1 MGFTHK
7 MSNNLSKL
15 LCAEVDGIT
24 ARPVE
29 VEVDI
34 HVGLVSFTI
43 VGLADKAVSEAKERV
58 SSALKNSGVKP
69 PNRENRKITV
79 NLAPADI
86 KKNGSHYDVAI
97 ALGYMI
103 ASRQL
108 AQFDSA
114 KTLFLGE
121 LALNGDIRPIAGV
134 LTMCRMAQEMGCKT
148 AFIPAGNQNET
159 IYLDGITIYPIR
171 SLKELIAHFEKQIP
185 LIAQEKKAF
194 VPHTE
199 EGVIDPVRNNSDNK
213 NSKEDKNII
222 SNGVDISEIKG
233 QHTVKRALTI
243 AAAGG
248 HNIFMSGPPGAGK
261 TMLAQALIS
270 ILPPLSFDE
279 ALEVTSMYSAVG
291 LLLGKSFID
300 TRPFRAPHH
309 SASASALIGG
319 GGSYPR
325 PGEISLAHRGVLFLD
340 EFPEFHRDVLEALR
354 QPLES
359 GQIHVARAN
368 GSAVFPARF
377 LLVAA
382 SNPCPCGYFG
392 DEEKECIC
400 GAYDVIRYQRKLSGP
415 LMDRIDLHVGVR
427 RVISDDLH
435 QPRDREESRIIAQ
448 QVARAREKQQARFEA
463 AGIAASYNGELSSTD
478 ASELIRPTPRAQHM
492 LDDALDRARISARGY
507 FKVRKAAQ
515 TIADLDGKDVVDEIC
530 MQEAFSYRVREQ
542 ANE

>member
-1 MGFTHK
+1 MV
-7 MSNNLSKL
+7 NNLSKL

-24 ARPVE
+24 PYSVE

-34 HVGLVSFTI
+34 HTGLASFTI

-69 PNRENRKITV
+69 PNRENRKVTV

-97 ALGYMI
+97 AIGYMI

-108 AQFDSA
+108 APFNSN
-114 KTLFLGE
+114 KMLFLGE
-121 LALNGDIRPIAGV
+121 LALNGDIRPVAGV
-134 LTMCRMAQEMGCKT
+134 LTMCRMAKEMGCEV
-148 AFIPAGNQNET
+148 AFIPAENQNET
-159 IYLDGITIYPIR
+159 IYLDGITIYPVR

-194 VPHTE
+194 VPHIG
-199 EGVIDPVRNNSDNK
+199 EGA
-213 NSKEDKNII
+213 
-222 SNGVDISEIKG
+222 VDISEIKG
-233 QHTVKRALTI
+233 QQTVKRVLTI

-248 HNIFMSGPPGAGK
+248 HNLFMSGPPGAGK

-291 LLLGKSFID
+291 LLSHSSSKNKSGHVGKSFID

-309 SASASALIGG
+309 SASATALIGG
-319 GGSYPR
+319 GGARPR

-368 GSAVFPARF
+368 GSALFPARF

-392 DEEKECIC
+392 DEEKECTC
-400 GAYDVIRYQRKLSGP
+400 GAYDIIRYQRKLSGP

-427 RVISDDLH
+427 RVKSVDLRK
-435 QPRDREESRIIAQ
+435 PRDIRESQTIARS
-448 QVARAREKQQARFEA
+448 VANARDKQRVHFEA
-463 AGIAASYNGELSSTD
+463 AGIAARCNGELSSTD
-478 ASELIRPTPRAQHM
+478 VSELITLTPRAQQM
-492 LDDALDRARISARGY
+492 LDDALDRARVSARGY
-507 FKVRKAAQ
+507 FKVQKVAQ
-515 TIADLDGKDVVDEIC
+515 TIADLDGKDMVDEMCI
-530 MQEAFSYRVREQ
+530 QEAFSYRVREEK
-542 ANE
+542 ND

>member
-1 MGFTHK
+1 
-7 MSNNLSKL
+7 MSNLSKL
-15 LCAEVDGIT
+15 LCAEVDGIISH
-24 ARPVE
+24 PVE

-34 HVGLVSFTI
+34 HTGLASFTI

-69 PNRENRKITV
+69 PNRENRKVTV

-103 ASRQL
+103 ASGQL
-108 AQFDSA
+108 APFNTTKA
-114 KTLFLGE
+114 LFLGE
-121 LALNGDIRPIAGV
+121 LALNGDIRPVAGV
-134 LTMCRMAQEMGCKT
+134 LTMCRMAKEMGCDT
-148 AFIPAGNQNET
+148 AFIPFKNQNET
-159 IYLDGITIYPIR
+159 VYLDGVTIYPIQ
-171 SLKELIAHFEKQIP
+171 SLRELIAHFEKQIP

-194 VPHTE
+194 VPRVG
-199 EGVIDPVRNNSDNK
+199 EGI
-213 NSKEDKNII
+213 
-222 SNGVDISEIKG
+222 VDISEIKG

-248 HNIFMSGPPGAGK
+248 HNLFMSGPPGAGK

-270 ILPPLSFDE
+270 ILPPLSFEE

-291 LLLGKSFID
+291 LLSEQSFID

-309 SASASALIGG
+309 SASATALIGG

-325 PGEISLAHRGVLFLD
+325 PGEISLAHRGILFLD

-392 DEEKECIC
+392 DDEKECTC
-400 GAYDVIRYQRKLSGP
+400 GAYDIIRYHRKLSGP
-415 LMDRIDLHVGVR
+415 LMDRIDLHIGVR
-427 RVISDDLH
+427 RVVSDDLRK
-435 QPRDREESRIIAQ
+435 PRDKEESRIITQ
-448 QVARAREKQQARFEA
+448 QVLQAREKQKNRFSITGVTA
-463 AGIAASYNGELSSTD
+463 VCNGELSSTD
-478 ASELIRPTPRAQHM
+478 ASEFIVLTPRAQGI
-492 LDDALDRARISARGY
+492 LDDALDRARVSARGY
-507 FKVRKAAQ
+507 FKVRKVAQ
-515 TIADLDGKDVVDEIC
+515 TIADLDGKDVVDEVC
-530 MQEAFSYRVREQ
+530 VQEAFSYRVREQ
-542 ANE
+542 DNKNF